1 MRRGSSSG
9 RAPWRPCGRRS
20 RLAAPQRC
28 RRRDRGPPTRAR
40 ALGHAPALHEQ
51 QRHDCAEAIVR
62 RRLDQVERV
71 GGHQRA
77 SGPRTTFGA
86 ALRSTGLDAL
96 SSRTTACSS
105 TWCNVT
111 LTSATVPDASPDF
124 NRSDCQRAMRSGFN
138 DRAGNWPIVL
148 EIRSTRWLYV
158 PKSRLARDAEPR
170 RRATT
175 PPAQPR
181 WHRGGMSTTGSA
193 SDPPT
198 SPPYE

>member
-1 MRRGSSSG
+1 MCVGHGPRPASAEVRPFRPTGDGCPMRRGSSSG

-40 ALGHAPALHEQ
+40 ALGHAPALQQQ

-105 TWCNVT
+105 TWYNVT
-111 LTSATVPDASPDF
+111 LTSATVPDGARTSTGRTANARCAPASAIALAAG
-124 NRSDCQRAMRSGFN
+124 RSC
-138 DRAGNWPIVL
+138 W
-148 EIRSTRWLYV
+148 
-158 PKSRLARDAEPR
+158 
-170 RRATT
+170 
-175 PPAQPR
+175 
-181 WHRGGMSTTGSA
+181 
-193 SDPPT
+193 
-198 SPPYE
+198 